1 MSMEL
6 QTMAAIRPLWE
17 TAAAGE
23 SMSVGHT
30 DGPALPFADVF
41 QSAIENVRE
50 TDTVYREKE
59 YLLAT
64 GQLDNPAEVTIA
76 ATEASTSLEL
86 LIQLRNRALDAYSD
100 LMRISM

>member
-1 MSMEL
+1 MEL

-17 TAAAGE
+17 NAAAGGTT
-23 SMSVGHT
+23 SVGQI

-50 TDTVYREKE
+50 TDAIYREKE

-76 ATEASTSLEL
+76 ATDASTSLEL

>member
-1 MSMEL
+1 
-6 QTMAAIRPLWE
+6 MAAIRPLWE
-17 TAAAGE
+17 NAAAGGTT
-23 SMSVGHT
+23 SVGQI

-50 TDTVYREKE
+50 TDAIYREKE

-76 ATEASTSLEL
+76 ATDASTSLEL
-86 LIQLRNRALDAYSD
+86 LIQLRNRALDAYSE